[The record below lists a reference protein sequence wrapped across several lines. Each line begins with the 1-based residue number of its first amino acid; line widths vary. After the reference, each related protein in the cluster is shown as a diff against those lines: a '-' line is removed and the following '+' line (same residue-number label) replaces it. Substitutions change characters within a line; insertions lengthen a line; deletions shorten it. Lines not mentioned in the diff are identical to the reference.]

1 MSMISFTGGTK
12 TGQIISTAAA
22 SSFKHL
28 SLELGGKNA
37 SIVFA
42 DCDFERTVAGTVRAA
57 FLNSGQICLAGSRI
71 FVERSIYERFEA
83 AFIEEVEKIT
93 VGDPAKCWMGSVIS
107 AQHLKKIEA
116 YVELARREG
125 SRFHRFSHLIT
136 LKSDNYE
143 IQAA

>member
-1 MSMISFTGGTK
+1 MISFTGGTE

-22 SSFKHL
+22 SSFKQL

-42 DCDFERTVAGTVRAA
+42 DCDFERTVAGTIRAA

-71 FVERSIYERFEA
+71 FVECSIYKKFEA
-83 AFIEEVEKIT
+83 AFIKGVGKIT

-116 YVELARREG
+116 YVELAKREG
-125 SRFHRFSHLIT
+125 LHFHRFLN
-136 LKSDNYE
+136 L
-143 IQAA
+143 